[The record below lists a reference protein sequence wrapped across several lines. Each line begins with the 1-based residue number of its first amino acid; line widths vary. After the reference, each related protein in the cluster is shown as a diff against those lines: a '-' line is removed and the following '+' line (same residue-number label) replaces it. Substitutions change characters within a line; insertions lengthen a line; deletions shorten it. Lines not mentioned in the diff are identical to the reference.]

1 MPRSLTAALAA
12 LALTAPGTAAAATAQ
27 DPPLPQ
33 GGEPVTLDPADFTT
47 RIDNPY
53 WPMAAGT
60 RWVYRETDGRGNRQK
75 VVVRVTR
82 RTRMVDGIRAR
93 VVRDTVTERGRLVED
108 TFDWYAQDRAGNV
121 WYLGEAT
128 REYEDGR
135 FVGNDGSFE
144 AGVDGA
150 QAGIAMPANPVPGLR
165 YRQEYK
171 RGEAEDRAR
180 VLSVTEQAQVPFGRF
195 PRRVLLTKDVNPLEP
210 RVLEYKLYARGVGPV
225 LVLDVSG
232 GTGREELLSFRR
244 PASSPARPARAAAG
258 R

>member
-1 MPRSLTAALAA
+1 MTRALVAALAA
-12 LALTAPGTAAAATAQ
+12 LSITAPSAVAATAQ

-33 GGEPVTLDPADFTT
+33 GSEPVTLDPANFST

-53 WPMAAGT
+53 WPMAPGT

-82 RTRMVDGIRAR
+82 RTRVVDGVRAR
-93 VVRDTVTERGRLVED
+93 VVRDTVTERGKLVED

-121 WYLGEAT
+121 WYLGEKT
-128 REYEDGR
+128 REYEEGR
-135 FVGNDGSFE
+135 YVGDSGSFE

-150 QAGIAMPANPVPGLR
+150 QAGVAMPARPVPGMR

-171 RGEAEDRAR
+171 KGEAEDRAQ
-180 VLSVTEQAQVPFGRF
+180 VLSVTEQAQVPFRHF
-195 PRRVLLTKDVNPLEP
+195 SRRVLLTKDLNPLEP
-210 RVLEYKLYARGVGPV
+210 RVMEYKLYARGVGPV

-232 GTGREELLSFRR
+232 GAGREELLSFKR
-244 PASSPARPARAAAG
+244 G

>member
-1 MPRSLTAALAA
+1 MTRSLAAALAV
-12 LALTAPGTAAAATAQ
+12 LALTAPGAAAATAQ

-33 GGEPVTLDPADFTT
+33 RDEPVTLDPANFGT

-53 WPMAAGT
+53 WPMAPGS
-60 RWVYRETDGRGNRQK
+60 RWVYRETDLGGNRQK
-75 VVVRVTR
+75 VVVTVTR
-82 RTRMVDGIRAR
+82 RTRVVDGIRAR
-93 VVRDTVTERGRLVED
+93 VVRDTVTEHGRLVED
-108 TFDWYAQDRAGNV
+108 TFDWYALDRAGNV
-121 WYLGEAT
+121 WYLGEKT

-135 FVGNDGSFE
+135 YVGDEGSFE

-150 QAGIAMPANPVPGLR
+150 QAGIAMPARPEPGLR
-165 YRQEYK
+165 YRQEFK
-171 RGEAEDRAR
+171 AGEAEDRAR
-180 VLSVTEQAQVPFGRF
+180 VLSVTEQAQVPFARF

-232 GTGREELLSFRR
+232 GTGREELLSFK
-244 PASSPARPARAAAG
+244 PG

>member
-1 MPRSLTAALAA
+1 MTRSLIAALGA
-12 LALTAPGTAAAATAQ
+12 LALTAPGAAAATAQ

-33 GGEPVTLDPADFTT
+33 GSEPVTLDPAQFST

-53 WPMAAGT
+53 WPMAPGT
-60 RWVYRETDGRGNRQK
+60 RWIYRETDGRGERQK
-75 VVVRVTR
+75 IVVRVLR
-82 RTRMVDGIRAR
+82 RTRVVDGIRAR

-121 WYLGEAT
+121 WYLGERT

-135 FVGNDGSFE
+135 YVSNAGSWE

-150 QAGIAMPANPVPGLR
+150 QAGIAMPANPVPGLG

-171 RGEAEDRAR
+171 KGEAEDSAS
-180 VLSVTEQAQVPFGRF
+180 VLSVAEQAQVPYRRF
-195 PRRVLLTKDVNPLEP
+195 PRRVLLTKDVSALQPK
-210 RVLEYKLYARGVGPV
+210 VLEYKLYARGVGPV

-232 GTGREELLSFRR
+232 GSGREELLRFRR
-244 PASSPARPARAAAG
+244 G

>member
-1 MPRSLTAALAA
+1 MTRLCTAAALAA
-12 LALTAPGTAAAATAQ
+12 LTLTAAGGAAGAAQ

-33 GGEPVTLDPADFTT
+33 GDEPVTLDPTEFTT

-53 WPMAAGT
+53 WPMAPGS
-60 RWVYRETDGRGNRQK
+60 RWVYRETDGRGNRQEA
-75 VVVRVTR
+75 VVRVTR
-82 RTRMVDGIRAR
+82 RTRTIDRVRAR

-121 WYLGEAT
+121 WYLGERT

-135 FVGNDGSFE
+135 FVGDEGSFE

-171 RGEAEDRAR
+171 KGEAEDRAR

-195 PRRVLLTKDVNPLEP
+195 RRRVLLTKDVNPLEP
-210 RVLEYKLYARGVGPV
+210 NALEYKLYARGVGPV
-225 LVLDVSG
+225 LVLGVSG
-232 GTGREELLSFRR
+232 GAGREELLSFK
-244 PASSPARPARAAAG
+244 PG

>member
-1 MPRSLTAALAA
+1 MIRALLAALAA
-12 LALTAPGTAAAATAQ
+12 LALTAPSAAAATAQ

-33 GGEPVTLDPADFTT
+33 GSEPVTLDPANFTT

-53 WPMAAGT
+53 WPMAPGT
-60 RWVYRETDGRGNRQK
+60 RWIYRETDGRGDRQK

-82 RTRMVDGIRAR
+82 RTRVVDGIRAR
-93 VVRDTVTERGRLVED
+93 VVRDTVTERGKLVED
-108 TFDWYAQDRAGNV
+108 TIDWYAQDRAGNV
-121 WYLGEAT
+121 WYLGERT

-135 FVGNDGSFE
+135 YVSDAGSWE

-150 QAGIAMPANPVPGLR
+150 QAGVAIPAGPVPGMR
-165 YRQEYK
+165 YRQEY
-171 RGEAEDRAR
+171 RQGEAEDRAQ
-180 VLSVTEQAQVPFGRF
+180 VLSVSEQAQVPFARF

-225 LVLDVSG
+225 LVLEVSG
-232 GTGREELLSFRR
+232 GSGREELLSFTR
-244 PASSPARPARAAAG
+244 G